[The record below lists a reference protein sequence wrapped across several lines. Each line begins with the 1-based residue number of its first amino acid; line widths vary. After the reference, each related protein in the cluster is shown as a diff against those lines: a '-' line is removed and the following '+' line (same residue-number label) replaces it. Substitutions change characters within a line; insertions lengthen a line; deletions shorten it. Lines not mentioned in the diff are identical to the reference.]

1 MLALGPPLCLNLLVA
16 DCLRMFLMKL
26 NKKNM
31 ASQQERGFGV
41 SYLEIAIAQDCLGYM
56 PHCRFDRSCKSG
68 RLWQGRFESDA
79 LEDRQARIFG
89 VARVGI

>member
-1 MLALGPPLCLNLLVA
+1 MLALRPPLRLNLLVA

-56 PHCRFDRSCKSG
+56 PHIAGLIAAVNQVGFGKAGSNPMHWRTG
-68 RLWQGRFESDA
+68 RRGYLA
-79 LEDRQARIFG
+79 
-89 VARVGI
+89 